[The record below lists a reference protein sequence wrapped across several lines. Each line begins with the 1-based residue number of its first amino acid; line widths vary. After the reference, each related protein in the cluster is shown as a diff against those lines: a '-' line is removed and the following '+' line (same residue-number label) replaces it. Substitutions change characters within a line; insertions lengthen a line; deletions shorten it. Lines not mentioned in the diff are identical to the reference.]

1 MTTRSYRWLALTLA
15 VVTLAADLGS
25 KYGAFRWLYGLRP
38 SENSTRG
45 EYDVV
50 PDWFKFTAEF
60 DPGTPPCECGLGALQ
75 TWSAPVMPRVN
86 HGALFGLMQEHK
98 GGANQVFAGVSVLA
112 AIGIAVWVTRRT
124 TAADGWLCAALG
136 LILGG
141 TIGNLYD
148 RLVFN
153 GVRDFLYFYRID
165 WPVFNV
171 ADCGLVVGAGMLLVH
186 AFLPVKKAD
195 GPVVEPA
202 VAK

>member
-15 VVTLAADLGS
+15 VVTLAADQGT
-25 KYGAFRWLYGLRP
+25 KYGMFRWLHGLRSDATP
-38 SENSTRG
+38 NRG
-45 EYDVV
+45 ESEVV
-50 PDWFKFTAEF
+50 PGWFKFTAEF
-60 DPGTPPCECGLGALQ
+60 DPTTPPCDCGFGALQ
-75 TWSAPVMPRVN
+75 TWSAPTMPRVN

-112 AIGIAVWVTRRT
+112 AVGILIWVSRRT

-141 TIGNLYD
+141 TVGNLYD

-186 AFLPVKKAD
+186 AFLPAKKAD
-195 GPVVEPA
+195 APA
-202 VAK
+202 AIVTS